1 MNLQTKVR
9 KLAYGDGKVKYN
21 TSPSFFRISNIIG
34 VWKTDHVHARRF
46 KLATRGSNL
55 FLFY

>member
-9 KLAYGDGKVKYN
+9 KLAYADGKVKYN
-21 TSPSFFRISNIIG
+21 ASPYFFRISNIIG
-34 VWKTDHVHARRF
+34 VWKIDHVHARWF